1 MDPAFCIDAPTIFM
15 GPSQAK
21 LSGPASTIG
30 SFTILRIKSSEAGV
44 KQGLSPVA
52 SRVRVTEPLVISFRP
67 GI

>member
-1 MDPAFCIDAPTIFM
+1 MLM

-21 LSGPASTIG
+21 LSAPASTIG
-30 SFTILRIKSSEAGV
+30 SFTMLRIKSSEAGV

-52 SRVRVTEPLVISFRP
+52 SRVRVTVPLNISFGP